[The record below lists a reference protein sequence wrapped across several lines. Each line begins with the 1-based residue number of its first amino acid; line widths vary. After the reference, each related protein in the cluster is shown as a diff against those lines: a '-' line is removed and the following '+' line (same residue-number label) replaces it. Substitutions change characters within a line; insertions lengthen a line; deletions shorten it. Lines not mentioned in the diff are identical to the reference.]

1 MLKPPNTAVSF
12 SRRKFLTSTILKPS
26 VLVLLLVCLVIG
38 GVIGYA
44 VHPSPPPAPTAPT
57 PVTLLPSVIP
67 IGVVLTVTGD
77 FSSYGV
83 RAEATAKIAESQ
95 INNYTATLGLPVT
108 FKFYYED
115 YETEPD
121 VALQKVQSLYAQ
133 GIQVIIGGMTSGA
146 MKTIDS
152 YVDTNHILVIDGTS
166 TAARESI
173 APPGDYEYRVVPAA
187 EAEGAALT
195 AAMINKGFMNVAMVS
210 SEDTYSLSI
219 HDAFKAAYTAAGGNI
234 VADITYSYPGTT
246 DFTVVLNTLEQAVA
260 PYIAA
265 NKPVA
270 IFANMWEDV
279 AVMLNQA
286 NSRNSPLLGL
296 TWFGPDTYSG
306 DTVISKD
313 AGPIASKVSLIS
325 VQLASP
331 VTDRSQMLNSTL
343 MAQMGQA
350 PDVYALATYDAA
362 WIAALAILQVGTYN
376 ATAIKAALPT
386 VCSFFWGATGNP
398 AINSSGDRVTMDMDF
413 WAVVQ
418 GQWLE
423 VGSYSAV
430 SKQVTWTVQV

>member
-1 MLKPPNTAVSF
+1 MS
-12 SRRKFLTSTILKPS
+12 TSLLKPS
-26 VLVLLLVCLVIG
+26 VLALLLVFLVVG

-44 VHPSPPPAPTAPT
+44 LHPTPPPAPT
-57 PVTLLPSVIP
+57 PVSLLPSVIP

-115 YETEPD
+115 YETQPD
-121 VALQKVQSLYAQ
+121 VALQKVQALYAQ

-173 APPGDYEYRVVPAA
+173 APPGDYEVRVVPAA

-195 AAMINKGFMNVAMVS
+195 AAMINKGYMNVAMVS

-219 HDAFKAAYTAAGGNI
+219 HDAFKSAYTAAGGNI

-246 DFTVVLNTLEQAVA
+246 DFTVVLNTLETAVA
-260 PYIAA
+260 PLLAQ
-265 NKPVA
+265 NKTVA

-286 NSRNSPLLGL
+286 SSRNSPLLNL

-306 DTVISKD
+306 DTVIQKD
-313 AGPIASKVSLIS
+313 AGPVATKVKLIS
-325 VQLASP
+325 VQLGSP
-331 VTDRSQMLNSTL
+331 VTTRSQELNATL
-343 MAQMGQA
+343 MAQIGQA

-362 WIAALAILQVGTYN
+362 WIAALAILQTGSYN

-386 VCSFFWGATGNP
+386 VCSLFWGATGNTELN
-398 AINSSGDRVTMDMDF
+398 AAGDRVTMDMVF
-413 WAVVQ
+413 WAVVM
-418 GQWLE
+418 GQWE
-423 VGSYSAV
+423 QVGSYSSV
-430 SKQVTWTVQV
+430 SKEVTWTTPV

>member
-1 MLKPPNTAVSF
+1 
-12 SRRKFLTSTILKPS
+12 
-26 VLVLLLVCLVIG
+26 
-38 GVIGYA
+38 
-44 VHPSPPPAPTAPT
+44 
-57 PVTLLPSVIP
+57 VIP
-67 IGVVLTVTGD
+67 IGVLLTVTGD

-83 RAEATAKIAESQ
+83 RAQATAKIAESE

-115 YETEPD
+115 YETQPD
-121 VALQKVQSLYAQ
+121 VALTKVQSLYAQ
-133 GIQVIIGGMTSGA
+133 GVKIVIGGMTSGA

-166 TAARESI
+166 TAARQSV
-173 APPGDYEYRVVPAA
+173 APPGDYEVRVVPAA

-195 AAMINKGFMNVAMVS
+195 AALLNKGYMNVAMVS

-219 HDAFKAAYTAAGGNI
+219 RDAFKSSFTAAGGNL
-234 VADITYSYPGTT
+234 VSDITYSYPGTS

-260 PYIAA
+260 PLLSA
-265 NKPVA
+265 KTPVA
-270 IFANMWEDV
+270 VFANMWEDV

-286 NSRNSPLLGL
+286 NSRNSPLLSL

-313 AGPIASKVSLIS
+313 AGPVATKVKLIS

-331 VTDRSQMLNSTL
+331 VTTRSQKLTAEL
-343 MAQMGQA
+343 MTQMGQA

-362 WIAALAILQVGTYN
+362 WIAALAILQAGRYDADAV
-376 ATAIKAALPT
+376 KAALPT
-386 VCSFFWGATGNP
+386 VAASYWGATGNTEL
-398 AINSSGDRVTMDMDF
+398 NSAGDRVTMDMEF

-418 GQWLE
+418 GQWLR
-423 VGSYSAV
+423 VATYSSV
-430 SKQVTWTVQV
+430 SKQVTWSTQV